1 MALLIFKASPARES
15 QSDAPVQ
22 NAPVFG
28 GLSRPLVWAGTYI
41 NSSCID
47 GPIMLFFFAGYGQ
60 DRRRH
65 QTIPDLEE
73 RQMGFEALIVALV
86 IGAVAG
92 WLAGVVVK
100 GGGFGLVGDII
111 IGIIGAVV
119 AGWLFPMLG
128 VSLGGG
134 WIGAILSAAVGAI
147 IVLVI
152 IKLIR
157 RA

>member
-1 MALLIFKASPARES
+1 MLAPES
-15 QSDAPVQ
+15 
-22 NAPVFG
+22 VFA
-28 GLSRPLVWAGTYI
+28 WI
-41 NSSCID
+41 I
-47 GPIMLFFFAGYGQ
+47 
-60 DRRRH
+60 
-65 QTIPDLEE
+65 
-73 RQMGFEALIVALV
+73 
-86 IGAVAG
+86 IGAIAG
-92 WLAGVVVK
+92 WLAGVLVK
-100 GGGFGLVGDII
+100 GYGFGLIGNIV